1 MYRFFKERTYL
12 LMTLK
17 RENQSGGIEMKKLLA
32 VFLILALLMGS
43 ASAALA
49 QERETP
55 EQIRERLRTEARE
68 QYSENE
74 LAALNREM
82 ARIRSMNEGFEP
94 LEPGQIVS
102 QRVQFRFDTPL
113 VIRHGRILVP
123 VRALTAAYGA
133 EVTWDEED
141 HTVTVELEDKVLVI
155 DLDTG
160 EATLNGEEVSLDVP
174 PMLMN
179 GRMVLPL
186 RFVLEAMGFSVSY
199 DRASGIVEIED

>member
-1 MYRFFKERTYL
+1 
-12 LMTLK
+12 
-17 RENQSGGIEMKKLLA
+17 MKKLLA

-49 QERETP
+49 QEQETP

-82 ARIRSMNEGFEP
+82 ARIRSMQEGLEP

-102 QRVQFRFDTPL
+102 QRVRFRFDTPP

-141 HTVTVELEDKVLVI
+141 HTVTVEMEDKVLVI

-186 RFVLEAMGFSVSY
+186 RFVLEAMGFSVNY

>member
-17 RENQSGGIEMKKLLA
+17 RENQSGGIEMKKMLA

-102 QRVQFRFDTPL
+102 QRVQFRFDTPP